1 MRRLDMRKKLCKY
14 DWIFVFAMISG
25 LLIHLACIYSADHF
39 ADESLYPTVPLR
51 LLNGDSLVSDEW
63 HLTQFTSLFLYLPV
77 RIWMGLKGTTE
88 GIILFLRY
96 FYLVIHTSVSVG
108 IYTFFRKNKIWA
120 VAAALMFYTQV
131 PLRFL
136 SANYHSLLALF
147 LLLLTITLLKLY
159 EKNNTYLYILAG
171 FFYGCCCVCNPFD
184 CMLFGVY
191 IIVCIIWHIQKKH
204 YKKKCANLSFEEAF
218 AITQKSEIRNRF
230 FSTRAFFKFFA
241 GLCIAAIISIVFF
254 FATGGTLIELIK
266 NIPYLLRDGGHDI
279 FRSPIASFIKKIGL
293 TLQYFNTISLN
304 LPFLLPAFYIVLRID
319 KKRKKSNHK
328 SWYLIISFILAVF
341 YTVGVLIGAL
351 GNSRC
356 LAMSL
361 PFAIISSVCYILTEN
376 KNKKLFYCMWLPGL
390 IANGVQY
397 LASDLH
403 LSTMWVLTISNIA
416 GVFFIKDFIAE
427 YRQDENI
434 GKNLRK
440 ICQSLICAGLC
451 LQLIFQCGI
460 YMIGRTVNI
469 KEYPE
474 LQRGPYA
481 GLLLENQNYNRNNSI
496 MNDLDTIK
504 SRTNPDDP
512 VLIISEFS
520 WMYLYIERPFA
531 TYSAWQPFLE
541 MDRLTDYYAINP
553 EKKPKCIYIG
563 WVIIPTGVSSGH
575 QINKTRA
582 ENYAESFMRIYNCE
596 REDLSNGILLTI
608 NN

>member
-1 MRRLDMRKKLCKY
+1 MRKKLSKY
-14 DWIFVFAMISG
+14 DLIFIIAMISG
-25 LLIHLACIYSADHF
+25 LLMHLACIYGADHF

-51 LLNGDSLVSDEW
+51 LINGDSLVSDEW

-77 RIWMGLKGTTE
+77 RIWMGIKGTTD

-108 IYTFFRKNKIWA
+108 IYAFFRKNKFWA
-120 VAAALMFYTQV
+120 IASALMFYTQV

-159 EKNNTYLYILAG
+159 EKNNTYLYLLAG

-184 CMLFGVY
+184 CMLFGIY
-191 IIVCIIWHIQKKH
+191 IIVCIIWHIKKKH

-230 FSTRAFFKFFA
+230 FSTKAFSKFFA
-241 GLCIAAIISIVFF
+241 GLCIAAIISIAFF
-254 FATGGTLIELIK
+254 FATGGTLIELFK

-279 FRSPIASFIKKIGL
+279 FSSPLAAFVEKIGL
-293 TLQYFNTISLN
+293 TIQHFNTISLN
-304 LPFLLPAFYIVLRID
+304 LPFLLPIFYIVLLID
-319 KKRKKSNHK
+319 KKRKTPAHK
-328 SWYLIISFILAVF
+328 LYYVIISLALAIF

-361 PFAIISSVCYILTEN
+361 PFAIISTVCYILTEN
-376 KNKKLFYCMWLPGL
+376 KNKKLFYCMWFPGL
-390 IANGVQY
+390 IANGIQY

-403 LSTMWVLTISNIA
+403 LSTMWVLAISNIA

-427 YRQDENI
+427 ITHDKNNT
-434 GKNLRK
+434 KNLHK
-440 ICQSLICAGLC
+440 VCQGLLCAGIC
-451 LQLIFQCGI
+451 LQLIFQCSI
-460 YMIGRTVNI
+460 YLIGRTVNI
-469 KEYPE
+469 KEYTE
-474 LQRGPYA
+474 LQRGPYS
-481 GLLLENQNYNRNNSI
+481 GLLLEEQNYNRNNSI
-496 MNDLDTIK
+496 MYDLDIIK
-504 SRTNPDDP
+504 ARTSPNDP

-520 WMYLYIERPFA
+520 WMYLYTERPFA

-541 MDRLTDYYAINP
+541 MDRLIDYYALNP
-553 EKKPKCIYIG
+553 EKKPKYIYIG

-575 QINKTRA
+575 RINKTRA
-582 ENYAESFMRIYNCE
+582 ENYAESLMQIFDCE
-596 REDLSNGILLTI
+596 REDLLNGILLSI
-608 NN
+608 NH

>member
-1 MRRLDMRKKLCKY
+1 MRKKLCKY
-14 DWIFVFAMISG
+14 DWIFVVAMIAG

-51 LLNGDSLVSDEW
+51 LLNDDSLVSDEW

-77 RIWMGLKGTTE
+77 SIWMGLKGTTE

-191 IIVCIIWHIQKKH
+191 IIVCFVWHIKKKH
-204 YKKKCANLSFEEAF
+204 YKKKCANLSFGEAF
-218 AITQKSEIRNRF
+218 AITQKSEIRNKF

-279 FRSPIASFIKKIGL
+279 FRSPIAAFIEKTGL

-304 LPFLLPAFYIVLRID
+304 LPFLLPAFYIVLLID
-319 KKRKKSNHK
+319 KKRKNSTHK
-328 SWYLIISFILAVF
+328 SWYLIISFMLAVF

-356 LAMSL
+356 LAMTL

-440 ICQSLICAGLC
+440 VCQSLICAGLC

-469 KEYPE
+469 KEYTE

-481 GLLLENQNYNRNNSI
+481 GLLLEKENYERNNSI
-496 MNDLDTIK
+496 MDDLDIIK
-504 SRTNPDDP
+504 SRTTPDDP
-512 VLIISEFS
+512 VLIVSEFS
-520 WMYLYIERPFA
+520 WMYLYIERPFGV
-531 TYSAWQPFLE
+531 YSAWQPFLE
-541 MDRLTDYYAINP
+541 KERLIEYYTLNP
-553 EKKPKCIYIG
+553 EKMPKCIYIG

-575 QINKTRA
+575 RINKTRA
-582 ENYAESFMRIYNCE
+582 ENYAESLMQVFDCE
-596 REDLSNGILLTI
+596 REDLSNGILLTV
-608 NN
+608 NK